1 VEDGCLQDS
10 VIGVALEAS
19 RWRGNLRHL

>member
-1 VEDGCLQDS
+1 VEDGWLQDS
-10 VIGVALEAS
+10 VIGVAVEAS